1 VGRAVCDTLVHGG
14 YIVRAAVRSEA
25 RGLPAA
31 VDVVGV
37 GDIAAQ
43 ADWKGALDGVD
54 SVCHLAAKAHVLESS
69 AVCAGEYL
77 QTNVRATRT
86 LLECS
91 AAAGVRRFIYVSSI
105 KVNGEETLGKAF
117 TPRDVSAPRDEYA
130 RSKCLA
136 EETVRE
142 VCTQRGIESV
152 IVRPPLVYGP
162 GVRANFLRLMR
173 WVDLGRPMPLGA
185 IANARSLVS
194 VWNLASMLV
203 RTLEHPAAAG
213 RVWLVSDGRDLS
225 TPDLIRSLGRAL
237 QRRVRLVAVPV
248 SLLRLAGRMVG
259 RAAEVARLCGSLEID
274 ISATRR
280 ELDWSPVLSVED
292 GLARTADWYRGRSH

>member
-1 VGRAVCDTLVHGG
+1 MGRAVCDAFVHAG
-14 YIVRAAVRSEA
+14 YIVRAAVRSEG
-25 RGLPAA
+25 RGLPTSL
-31 VDVVGV
+31 DIVGV

-43 ADWKGALDGVD
+43 TDWTQALNGVEY
-54 SVCHLAAKAHVLESS
+54 VCHLAARAHVLDSS
-69 AVCAGEYL
+69 AVGEGDYL

-86 LLECS
+86 LLESS
-91 AAAGVRRFIYVSSI
+91 AAAGVRRFIYVSTI
-105 KVNGEETLGKAF
+105 KVNGEQTLGKAF
-117 TPRDVSAPRDEYA
+117 TPGDVPAPRDEYA

-136 EETVRE
+136 EDAVRE
-142 VCTQRGIESV
+142 VCAQRGLESV

-173 WVDLGRPMPLGA
+173 WVDLERPMPLGA

-194 VWNLASMLV
+194 VWNLASMLA

-213 RVWLVSDGRDLS
+213 RLWLVSDGRDLS
-225 TPDLIRSLGRAL
+225 TPDLIRSLGRVL
-237 QRRVRLVAVPV
+237 QRRVRLLPVPV
-248 SLLRLAGRMVG
+248 SLLRLAGRMTG

-292 GLARTADWYRGRSH
+292 GLARTADWYRGRGH